1 MMVSVMVTTIF
12 IVITWITGFW
22 ELMLVNI
29 RVIRFIQVKV
39 DILVK
44 HGFYGDN
51 LKSEFLTRSAYTYL
65 IS

>member
-1 MMVSVMVTTIF
+1 MVSVMVTTIF

-51 LKSEFLTRSAYTYL
+51 LKSELLTRSAYTYL